1 MASTS
6 ARVRVVTTPL
16 RLHDKL
22 TAELCIPMLERHVAL
37 AAIDRAI
44 GDAALERPWLTTSV
58 LTAAVRALG
67 SAGHISLIPE
77 VLNRAATH
85 ELGGRALPGR
95 QRVYNEAARMLARDT
110 RSGVGGGRVERVLG
124 ILERMRTDRVAPSS
138 YTLQHVFAAARRE
151 PSNEPAQLLKILQE
165 QMRAG
170 MRPNRASFDAL
181 IEACAPAAWAS
192 TAGRQLDRLPLLLI
206 KTCEICQVTPSGQTV
221 GALLRLVHSP
231 AALTVVEPL
240 VAKLPFAPQRALRD
254 DALVAARARVHA
266 AQTADAALV
275 TLRMRAIGFVTSDPY
290 LAATPKPKA
299 ARGDLERRV
308 DTADGNAYT
317 RAEFIEEYGGTGEW
331 EMAKPVAHASSS
343 SSSTP
348 SSSSQLTPLP
358 PPAARR
364 ALLLGCVAA
373 REYYQCVALLDAFW
387 GAGLRV
393 DERTCRRL
401 LHESGEGVRRRSP
414 GALALLQATTAAL
427 LGDGLTAS
435 VQRGGA
441 RRTAAKEHEL
451 VRVLARAE
459 WRAKL
464 RQPAEAQQLALSR
477 LARVDVAPRPRLLA
491 TLVHMHA
498 ASGDFG
504 AALRALEAP
513 PGARRPAAEQAAAPG
528 NAPEA
533 ADDDVP
539 NMDDA
544 AAPRPPSSWLLHG
557 APALVS
563 VETPYLALLS
573 AVRSPTHL
581 ESAIEALKLMAL
593 AGVRPTLRTR
603 IALARMAGRL
613 QTAQEGAPG
622 RMPAVAAPS
631 PRVPGAARFW
641 GLESVGATPGGTRA
655 ATAGSLPVAQWLELL
670 RREEGR
676 RAASGA
682 ADESGGSATDDA
694 ALVGAASDLILESR
708 MAAHLERIREIME
721 SNVDVVRGL
730 ARSIAEQDQEQ
741 RQQVA
746 EEKIERPQSDQR
758 LREA

>member
-170 MRPNRASFDAL
+170 MRPNRASFDSL

-221 GALLRLVHSP
+221 RALLRLVHTPS
-231 AALTVVEPL
+231 ALTVVEPL

-275 TLRMRAIGFVTSDPY
+275 TLRMRAIGFVTSDPN
-290 LAATPKPKA
+290 LATARKPKA
-299 ARGDLERRV
+299 ATGDVERRI

-317 RAEFIEEYGGTGEW
+317 RAEFIEEYGGTSEW
-331 EMAKPVAHASSS
+331 EMAKPAAHAASSS
-343 SSSTP
+343 SSS
-348 SSSSQLTPLP
+348 SSSSLASQLAPLP

-393 DERTCRRL
+393 DERSCRRL

-427 LGDGLTAS
+427 LGHGLTAS

-441 RRTAAKEHEL
+441 RRTAAEEHEL

-459 WRAKL
+459 WRARL

-498 ASGDFG
+498 ASGDFE
-504 AALRALEAP
+504 AALRALKAP
-513 PGARRPAAEQAAAPG
+513 PGARDPAAEQAVAPG

-533 ADDDVP
+533 ADDDGP
-539 NMDDA
+539 DA
-544 AAPRPPSSWLLHG
+544 AASAPGAAVPRPPSSWALHG
-557 APALVS
+557 TPALVS

-581 ESAIEALKLMAL
+581 ESAIEALRLMAL

-613 QTAQEGAPG
+613 QAAQEGAPG
-622 RMPAVAAPS
+622 RTPAVAAPS
-631 PRVPGAARFW
+631 PRVPGTARFW

-655 ATAGSLPVAQWLELL
+655 ATAGSLPVAQWLESL

-676 RAASGA
+676 TAASGA
-682 ADESGGSATDDA
+682 ADEGGGSAADDA

-741 RQQVA
+741 RQQVEEA
-746 EEKIERPQSDQR
+746 EED
-758 LREA
+758 

>member
-290 LAATPKPKA
+290 LVGTPKPKA

-491 TLVHMHA
+491 TLVHMLA

-613 QTAQEGAPG
+613 QAAQEGAPG
-622 RMPAVAAPS
+622 RIPAVAAPS

>member
-1 MASTS
+1 
-6 ARVRVVTTPL
+6 
-16 RLHDKL
+16 
-22 TAELCIPMLERHVAL
+22 MLERRVAL
-37 AAIDRAI
+37 AAIDRAV

-124 ILERMRTDRVAPSS
+124 ILERMRADRVAPSS

-221 GALLRLVHSP
+221 RALLRLVHTPS
-231 AALTVVEPL
+231 ALTVVEPL

-275 TLRMRAIGFVTSDPY
+275 TLRMRAIGFVTSDPN
-290 LAATPKPKA
+290 LATARKPKA
-299 ARGDLERRV
+299 ATGDVERRI

-317 RAEFIEEYGGTGEW
+317 RAEFIEEY
-331 EMAKPVAHASSS
+331 
-343 SSSTP
+343 
-348 SSSSQLTPLP
+348 
-358 PPAARR
+358 
-364 ALLLGCVAA
+364 
-373 REYYQCVALLDAFW
+373 
-387 GAGLRV
+387 
-393 DERTCRRL
+393 
-401 LHESGEGVRRRSP
+401 
-414 GALALLQATTAAL
+414 
-427 LGDGLTAS
+427 
-435 VQRGGA
+435 
-441 RRTAAKEHEL
+441 
-451 VRVLARAE
+451 
-459 WRAKL
+459 
-464 RQPAEAQQLALSR
+464 
-477 LARVDVAPRPRLLA
+477 
-491 TLVHMHA
+491 
-498 ASGDFG
+498 
-504 AALRALEAP
+504 
-513 PGARRPAAEQAAAPG
+513 
-528 NAPEA
+528 
-533 ADDDVP
+533 
-539 NMDDA
+539 
-544 AAPRPPSSWLLHG
+544 
-557 APALVS
+557 
-563 VETPYLALLS
+563 
-573 AVRSPTHL
+573 
-581 ESAIEALKLMAL
+581 
-593 AGVRPTLRTR
+593 
-603 IALARMAGRL
+603 
-613 QTAQEGAPG
+613 
-622 RMPAVAAPS
+622 
-631 PRVPGAARFW
+631 ARFW

-655 ATAGSLPVAQWLELL
+655 ATAGSLPVAQWLESL

-676 RAASGA
+676 TAASGA
-682 ADESGGSATDDA
+682 ADEGGGSAADDA

-741 RQQVA
+741 RQQVEEA
-746 EEKIERPQSDQR
+746 EED
-758 LREA
+758 